1 MGGMNMSQKK
11 LTNKIIGYFISIVI
25 VGLVIMSFIAYYFA
39 NNSLAKSNTESIL
52 SITNISSTMIND
64 EINHNVMI
72 LEDIIKNEKIVSK
85 DIKLEDKYNI
95 IASYLNN
102 RDFESFGIASK
113 DGNITYNNGKVE
125 SLSEKDFFKNAFNGT
140 SISSPFSVDDNL
152 FMYYSI
158 PFNDGVE
165 DKLLVAIKNA
175 NAISNI
181 LNNIDE
187 VDNSKIF
194 ILNKDGNI
202 ILDKNYL
209 NNDGIKNYITEKASD
224 SNYSDIIKI
233 HNNMINGNS
242 NVEKYKMGNEQGYI
256 AYSKIDSA
264 NWSIGIVTNKVSFLS
279 ELNSL
284 TTWLIISIILVVI
297 VSIIIVK
304 SILNRIDNI
313 LELLR
318 NTMDEFSH
326 GNLQVDFHKK
336 YLDRED
342 EIGNICRAVESTR
355 TAVGNMIM
363 GIQNNSN
370 DTLEDS
376 ANLAYISE
384 VLNGS
389 TENIYQAM
397 NEVAKGTEKQSNELL
412 NIVNIVEVLGDSIKE
427 AEGNINRIKK
437 VSETIDSDSEKSN
450 ADMLNLIKSINRFDE
465 KFDIFI
471 KGIKAMNNDIDTV
484 KNIFVLIDDIADQT
498 NLLALNAAIEAARVG
513 EAGKGFAVV
522 ADEIRSL
529 AETSKEASNN
539 IYNILNQIVGSMSQI
554 SNETEDMGNEVVNQR
569 EVVQETIDSFNNI
582 SNSIKIVNPR
592 IKDINESFEKVESNK
607 SVLLERVQEVSA
619 LSEEI
624 AASAEEVLASSEE
637 LKNNANGLAS
647 SSQNLAYKTS
657 SMNELLDEFS
667 IYE

>member
-1 MGGMNMSQKK
+1 MSQKK

-25 VGLVIMSFIAYYFA
+25 VGLVIMSFIA
-39 NNSLAKSNTESIL
+39 SLAKSNTESIL

>member
-1 MGGMNMSQKK
+1 MSQKK